1 MSEEEQIA
9 LAMRMSMMEG
19 ESAPAV
25 QVLKLDFHAISIGGA
40 FVNICHTARAPP

>member
-19 ESAPAV
+19 ESAPAA
-25 QVLKLDFHAISIGGA
+25 QVFSI
-40 FVNICHTARAPP
+40 I